1 MFSGKEEDLVGDQSK
16 EAEDKF
22 QTRQQHSFQ
31 FSFSNEN
38 SQLQLLIYQKQLTS
52 QELGNLLKI
61 EIRDSQVSSEKRS
74 CL

>member
-1 MFSGKEEDLVGDQSK
+1 MFCGKEEDLAGDQSK

-38 SQLQLLIYQKQLTS
+38 SQLQLLIYQMQLNS
-52 QELGNLLKI
+52 LFLVYDLGKLNKKL
-61 EIRDSQVSSEKRS
+61 
-74 CL
+74 